1 MADNMNTVIGKDCTF
16 SGTVEVT
23 GSLRVDGFVKG
34 EVKSKETVVIGPT
47 GKVEGDVFAKISV
60 VSGQVQGNI
69 TAEEKVEL
77 QAKAILQGDL
87 KTKSLVIEQGAVFQ
101 GACRMKEGESIP
113 KPSPEK
119 PKS

>member
-16 SGTVEVT
+16 SGTIEVT

-47 GKVEGDVFAKISV
+47 GKVEGDVIAKNSV
-60 VSGQVQGNI
+60 VSGEVTGNI
-69 TAEEKVEL
+69 NAEDKVEL

-101 GACRMKEGESIP
+101 GACRMKDGDMSH
-113 KPSPEK
+113 KPAPEK
-119 PKS
+119 PKD